1 MYFHLHRSQNDSLKI
16 LNCFYGHDDIA
27 AVQVRLTQNQ
37 QNTGATNL
45 CWRIA
50 SAEPTDYL
58 CHIQVFLCFGPFLQ
72 LIRTKIFPHF

>member
-1 MYFHLHRSQNDSLKI
+1 MYFHLHRSQNDSLKF
-16 LNCFYGHDDIA
+16 LNCFYVQDYIA
-27 AVQVRLTQNQ
+27 AVQVRLTRNQ
-37 QNTGATNL
+37 QNTGATNF
-45 CWRIA
+45 CWHIA